1 MIWLAPL
8 IEHAQE
14 TGGKG
19 GPEQKVFNY
28 TQSIAIGLCERVDD
42 FAAAADGAI
51 GGLTRVW
58 ENGQLVYDIRPQQL
72 ANTAL
77 GLLAE
82 TDAEYAQRLTISA
95 AYAETFTLYFGSEV
109 QDPDPTMEA
118 VEGMGNVPGMRGLA
132 YIVYPNRQLQEGQ
145 GLRHPNFTFECY
157 QLGTGDCTDA
167 TELSNDQ
174 IIPWNTGSSDPRAGG
189 GQVYTYQFTRVDGG
203 TPTPIRSTLEDAMGD
218 AVDGGGSNTPF
229 TLQPRLYGYST
240 CQNTIDFGSL
250 EPWDTH
256 AGFYTGGSVG
266 ITVNGRCN
274 PPISAAHLAETFMFY
289 NRLVP
294 VGDLDFTIF
303 DTALSAFS
311 FCGWIQS
318 KPTGRWW
325 IGEIIQAGA
334 GNHIPGHGIYSYPFA
349 IDSGTF
355 NCLEGN
361 SVIVTYDDSITV
373 KAVPGAPADP
383 CFMLTPA
390 PLSPFCI
397 RADGKWVKGGSWT
410 LDTSKLYKVLY
421 SGGWGGAT
429 VESVWVSYLNPCL
442 APGDP
447 NYSSSAFWTAEY
459 NAAVASGDLPSGW
472 TYGVQYPLT
481 QMRAWMIDLEICEG
495 SGASASLASIVL
507 AICKRA
513 GLSESQIDVSDLV
526 SIFTDGY
533 TISGICDAADIISP
547 LRSIGFFDCVESGG
561 KLKFPTRGKEI
572 VATLTEDQFGCF
584 DGDPF
589 GESSQIPPKVAVT
602 RQDETTLP
610 RSIRLHYKATSRDYQ
625 DGEQDSPFRL
635 STAAVDDQDISIPV
649 CIGDTQAV
657 QSAEILWSD
666 AWAAQNS
673 YVISIDQALLE
684 LEGADCIGVPV
695 DGFVTRMR
703 IISESNA
710 SGVLRKLTLC
720 GDDQGSYI
728 SFAESQPPQRQP
740 QQLQMLSPSLAAF
753 LNIPAL
759 SDADNNAGF
768 YVVAWPDPAIGNTWR
783 GAQLFQSVDG
793 EVFTPSVF
801 IPTAATIGTIDTAVP
816 RTESFVFDE
825 YTVITVNCDKSQSFT
840 SRTDDA
846 VLSGANGAVMGADG
860 RWEVIQFAN
869 AEQITP
875 TQWQLSRL
883 LRGRRGTEYVMGS
896 SIAGDQFIMVSTGDI
911 VRVPL
916 SVAQIGAQYVYKVV
930 TNGSTLAEADEH
942 DFVSRGQAL
951 VCFSPV
957 DAVAHFNSGGDIEI
971 SWTRRD
977 RLGETLMSGM
987 DIPLSDY
994 PLTFSIDIVQ
1004 GQSPDS
1010 PAVIFRTLTTGTT
1023 SVVYAEA
1030 DFLIDYAGES
1040 PASPQ
1045 TIHVRI
1051 YQVSLTTGR
1060 GIPLIASLP
1069 VT

>member
-1 MIWLAPL
+1 MIWLAKL
-8 IEHAQE
+8 IEHSSEA
-14 TGGKG
+14 GGKG

-42 FAAAADGAI
+42 SADPSIGALAGI
-51 GGLTRVW
+51 SRAW

-82 TDAEYAQRLTISA
+82 TDEEYANRLTISA
-95 AYAETFTLYFGSEV
+95 AYAETFTLYLGTEI

-118 VEGMGNVPGMRGLA
+118 FEGMGNVPGFRGLA

-157 QLGTGDCTDA
+157 QDGTGSCTD
-167 TELSNDQ
+167 TPSISNDVLYPWFDSGNVYGYKVEDRVPPGVGATPGAPDPAGVTYTSIEAAQEIAFAYTGVNQNVLIGYTVPDAGSAIDSPLPPIAGSKQ
-174 IIPWNTGSSDPRAGG
+174 IGDSIGGVTLDPSNIVIEYNFVFPTLGPIPPPGAPPGGLFTIPGSQWWAETSPAFGG
-189 GQVYTYQFTRVDGG
+189 DRGITLVTSQIGG
-203 TPTPIRSTLEDAMGD
+203 TFALDYPY
-218 AVDGGGSNTPF
+218 
-229 TLQPRLYGYST
+229 Q
-240 CQNTIDFGSL
+240 
-250 EPWDTH
+250 
-256 AGFYTGGSVG
+256 
-266 ITVNGRCN
+266 
-274 PPISAAHLAETFMFY
+274 TF
-289 NRLVP
+289 
-294 VGDLDFTIF
+294 
-303 DTALSAFS
+303 SAFS
-311 FCGWIQS
+311 GAPYFEELGDLIIIQS
-318 KPTGRWW
+318 R
-325 IGEIIQAGA
+325 A
-334 GNHIPGHGIYSYPFA
+334 
-349 IDSGTF
+349 
-355 NCLEGN
+355 
-361 SVIVTYDDSITV
+361 
-373 KAVPGAPADP
+373 PGAPLPP
-383 CFMLTPA
+383 CQGLTPSTIN
-390 PLSPFCI
+390 PGYSFLP
-397 RADGKWVKGGSWT
+397 DGRIIKCNDWV
-410 LDTSKLYKVLY
+410 LDTSKTYTVLQTFAAQV
-421 SGGWGGAT
+421 GAAGKENYQT
-429 VESVWVSYLNPCL
+429 RHPLNPCL
-442 APGDP
+442 APTDP
-447 NYSSSAFWTAEY
+447 NIANATFWTAAY
-459 NAAVASGDLPSGW
+459 DAAVALGQMKPGLV
-472 TYGVQYPLT
+472 YGTDYPKT
-481 QMRAWMIDLEICEG
+481 QNHAWLVDKVICEG
-495 SGASASLASIVL
+495 SGVQANVAEIILAV
-507 AICKRA
+507 CKRA
-513 GLSESQIDVSDLV
+513 GLASTSIDVSDLS
-526 SIFTDGY
+526 SISVDGY
-533 TISGICDAADIISP
+533 SVSGICDGADIISP
-547 LRSIGFFDCVESGG
+547 LRSIAFFDCVESGNV
-561 KLKFPTRGKEI
+561 LRFPTRGKEVVMI
-572 VATLTEDQFGCF
+572 LTEDQIGCF

-589 GESSQIPPKVAVT
+589 GESSQVPPKVAVT

-610 RSIRLHYKATSRDYQ
+610 RSIRLHYKAVSRDYQ

-635 STAAVDDQDISIPV
+635 STMAVDDQDISIPV
-649 CIGDTQAV
+649 CIGDTRAL

-673 YVISIDQALLE
+673 YITAVDQSLLE

-695 DGFVTRMR
+695 DGFITRMR
-703 IISESNA
+703 IIGESNA
-710 SGVLRKLTLC
+710 SGVLRKLTLV
-720 GDDQGSYI
+720 GDNEGSYI
-728 SFAESQPPQRQP
+728 SFAEAQPPQRPP
-740 QQLQMLSPSLAAF
+740 QVLQQLSPSLAAY

-783 GAQLFQSVDG
+783 GAQLFISVDG

-801 IPTAATIGTIDTAVP
+801 VPTAATVGTINTAVP
-816 RTESFVFDE
+816 RSESFTFDE
-825 YTVITVNCDKSQSFT
+825 YTVITIDCDKSQSFV

-846 VLSGANGAVMGADG
+846 VLSGANAAVMGADG
-860 RWEVIQFAN
+860 RWEIVQFAN

-896 SIAGDQFIMVSTGDI
+896 SIAGDQFIMISTGDV

-916 SVAQIGAQYVYKVV
+916 SVSQIGAQYVYKMI
-930 TNGSTLAEADEH
+930 TNGTTLAAADET

-951 VCFSPV
+951 ICFAPV
-957 DAVAHFNSGGDIEI
+957 DAVAYFNSGGDIEI

-1023 SVVYAEA
+1023 SVVYPEA

-1040 PASPQ
+1040 PSSPE

-1060 GIPLIASLP
+1060 GIPLIASIP